1 MKSTGKKK
9 ASAQAPNANAL
20 NKYYIVAVETPKTFT
35 GIIGPL
41 DVYTVHFLLTD
52 GKSTLKSYSNES
64 QIANELAEQG
74 ISIRQISPIG
84 PGEHIIYVDTDRT
97 NIAEFSNWKSTDDPT
112 ALTWRSYIYPC
123 HKGTVKEALGFAV
136 CAKKESIDNYSLS
149 SLFTKIL
156 EAQV

>member
-9 ASAQAPNANAL
+9 VQANAPTPSL

-64 QIANELAEQG
+64 QIATELADQG
-74 ISIRQISPIG
+74 IYIQRISPLG
-84 PGEHIIYVDTDRT
+84 PGEYIIYVDNHRT
-97 NIAEFSNWKSTDDPT
+97 NVAEFSNWKSTDDPA
-112 ALTWRSYIYPC
+112 ALSWRTYIYPC
-123 HKGTVKEALGFAV
+123 HKGTTKEALGFAV
-136 CAKKESIDNYSLS
+136 CAKKEAIDNYSLS